1 MKFPINWRIISHPA
15 NWFIV
20 LLMVLIA
27 AFAIDIV
34 GDWYKNFTSG
44 ESAA

>member
-1 MKFPINWRIISHPA
+1 MKFPINWAIISHPA

-27 AFAIDIV
+27 GFALDIIASYHASLA
-34 GDWYKNFTSG
+34 GNNAS
-44 ESAA
+44 